1 MKRRISHHNPY
12 LVNAKKE
19 SIKPRTLASIQCRRC
34 EDFYLRKL
42 QIDNGRDFVSNGPC
56 EDIMTK
62 EIIRPTYR
70 PSRPIKSLKTRRRR
84 RRRKNPS
91 KTHPQIQISNT
102 TRLPKTITFHNC
114 IFSSVSYQ
122 LGNWVVSHQAANVP
136 LTVEHEAT
144 NLSGYT
150 KINENWVKYRFFV
163 VDVCA

>member
-1 MKRRISHHNPY
+1 

-84 RRRKNPS
+84 RRKKKKK
-91 KTHPQIQISNT
+91 KT
-102 TRLPKTITFHNC
+102 LPRVLIPKFK
-114 IFSSVSYQ
+114 F
-122 LGNWVVSHQAANVP
+122 
-136 LTVEHEAT
+136 LTPPDFQ
-144 NLSGYT
+144 
-150 KINENWVKYRFFV
+150 KQ
-163 VDVCA
+163 